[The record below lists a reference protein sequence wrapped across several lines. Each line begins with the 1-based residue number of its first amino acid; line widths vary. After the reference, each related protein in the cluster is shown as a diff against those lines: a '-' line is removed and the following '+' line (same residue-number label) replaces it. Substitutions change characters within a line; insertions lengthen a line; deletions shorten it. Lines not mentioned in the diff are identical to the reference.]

1 MPLDKESGFYLHF
14 PDLKSAILNDAR
26 GRGNAQLL
34 RYASDGGL
42 MREWDVKM
50 RYAPEV
56 DVLSKPI
63 DEWAKKA
70 RELKKAMEAL

>member
-14 PDLKSAILNDAR
+14 PDLKRAILHDAR
-26 GRGNAQLL
+26 GRGNAQLH

-42 MREWDVKM
+42 MREWNVEM
-50 RYAPEV
+50 RYAPEA

-63 DEWAKKA
+63 DEWAKSA
-70 RELKKAMEAL
+70 RELKKDMEAL